1 MKLLAVTLLLASLL
15 PASVAA
21 GERFACN
28 MAGLTGEERARHQE
42 LSRSLFASIR
52 ERRELPGG
60 YAFRMPPVELMGL
73 AEWVSFER
81 RCCPFLTFEIEQTRD
96 QGPLWLRITG
106 SDGVKPF
113 IVEEFELAP

>member
-1 MKLLAVTLLLASLL
+1 MKLLAATLLIASLL

-28 MAGLTGEERARHQE
+28 VTGLTGEERARHRE
-42 LSRSLFASIR
+42 LSRALFASVR
-52 ERRELPGG
+52 ERRELSDG
-60 YAFRMPPVELMGL
+60 YGFRMPSVDLMTL
-73 AEWVSFER
+73 AEWVAFER

-106 SDGVKPF
+106 SEGVKPF
-113 IVEEFELAP
+113 IVEEFGL